1 MLYGLGPRSRG
12 YIVRRSDDNVASV
25 IFGDGEQGAR
35 PPSGTENIVATYRTG
50 IGLAGML
57 GADRLTLLRER
68 PLGIASVN
76 NPLPTTGAAEPENR
90 DEAKANAPLTV
101 LTMERIV
108 SLRDFED
115 FARGFAG
122 IGKARATARWAGDK
136 HRITVTVAP
145 ATAGRMDENDPVFK
159 NVKTAILAAC
169 EPGLDVTIAPYELR
183 YFHLEAAVRIDP
195 AYLVADVLKAVQAAV
210 VAAFSFP
217 RRSFGQAGHS
227 APRWSSSSRR
237 CRASS
242 PRI

>member
-35 PPSGTENIVATYRTG
+35 PPTGTENIVATYRTG

-90 DEAKANAPLTV
+90 DAAKENAPLTV

-122 IGKARATARWAGDK
+122 IGKAQSIARLAGDEPPDTS
-136 HRITVTVAP
+136 RSLT
-145 ATAGRMDENDPVFK
+145 ATAGAQRRERRAVR
-159 NVKTAILAAC
+159 
-169 EPGLDVTIAPYELR
+169 EPGRRPIRP
-183 YFHLEAAVRIDP
+183 P
-195 AYLVADVLKAVQAAV
+195 A
-210 VAAFSFP
+210 
-217 RRSFGQAGHS
+217 
-227 APRWSSSSRR
+227 SRG
-237 CRASS
+237 ST
-242 PRI
+242 